1 MIRGARILHKM
12 QNRYADD
19 FKDTTDLIVTNE
31 ILKEIA
37 DTIFD
42 KATRAA
48 ETGRYSIALNYLSA
62 ISDYPDT
69 SFDYE
74 ENEAKINKLVKD
86 CFANLNVR

>member
-1 MIRGARILHKM
+1 MNVA
-12 QNRYADD
+12 
-19 FKDTTDLIVTNE
+19 
-31 ILKEIA
+31 
-37 DTIFD
+37 
-42 KATRAA
+42 
-48 ETGRYSIALNYLSA
+48 TGRYSIALNYLSA

>member
-1 MIRGARILHKM
+1 MIRGARILHKL

-19 FKDTTDLIVTNE
+19 FKDTTD